1 METLARNDRRRAS
14 ARGRVTGGPLR
25 PRPSPFAVGL
35 VVVDVAAVL
44 GAAALAS
51 SWGLFGA
58 LYAVVVLLLVAG
70 RPEERID
77 LGVAHEIPMLVVRGA
92 VALAVAFALSLPNA
106 SADAAGLQFGCTL
119 GLLALSRA
127 AYYHGVRI
135 ARRRGSFLADT
146 LVIGDGEVALEL
158 VDAMQAHPEYGLRLV
173 GLLAPGSA
181 RVRTELLLG
190 PVQSLDQVL
199 SRRPVSRIIVAFG
212 RTPDGELVSALRR
225 AVHRD
230 VAVYVVPRFF
240 ELGLA
245 GGATGLDHLWGI
257 PLQRLTPPA
266 PRRLTWR
273 LKRLIDV
280 VAAST
285 LLLLLSPVFA
295 TVALA
300 VKLSSPG
307 PVLFRQRRV
316 GQGGRE
322 FDIIKFRTLRVV
334 SSDAERA
341 RVDAEAAHLIQASQR
356 QDVATR
362 QTAVGRI
369 LRATSADE
377 LPQLWNILRG
387 DMSLVGPRPEV
398 VGYVRVFNDAIR
410 GYGDRHRLPVG
421 LTGWAQVNGLRG
433 ETSLAKRVC
442 LDNNYIENWSLWKD
456 VTIIARTFGAVLAQ
470 ALSSLRVSPPVSRAH
485 SGNAHEPVLVN
496 YAPLHMDSDHQ
507 QGPYATGCES

>member
-1 METLARNDRRRAS
+1 METLARNDRRRAL
-14 ARGRVTGGPLR
+14 ARGRVTGRPLR

-58 LYAVVVLLLVAG
+58 LYVVVVLLLVAG

-92 VALAVAFALSLPNA
+92 VALAVAFALSLPDA
-106 SADAAGLQFGCTL
+106 AHAAGLQFGCTL

-127 AYYHGVRI
+127 AYYHGVRT

-173 GLLAPGSA
+173 GLLAPGPG

-199 SRRPVSRIIVAFG
+199 SQRAVSRIIVAFG

-245 GGATGLDHLWGI
+245 GGATGLDHLWAI

-266 PRRLTWR
+266 PRRPTWR

-295 TVALA
+295 AVALA
-300 VKLSSPG
+300 VKPSSPG

-410 GYGDRHRLPVG
+410 GYRDRHRLPVG

-442 LDNNYIENWSLWKD
+442 LDNSYIENWSLWKD

-470 ALSSLRVSPPVSRAH
+470 AFSSLRVSPPVSRAQ

-496 YAPLHMDSDHQ
+496 YAPLHVDSDHQ
-507 QGPYATGCES
+507 QGPCATGCES